1 MGAEQ
6 IEHTRVGVQQLF
18 KNGYLVNV
26 GHAAL
31 AKMPY
36 KAARIV
42 ESFHGSEIGNS
53 TVLYAAVH
61 HAAAKAAC
69 TTCKARFCEIAFRLI
84 LDRVCLYFQAILYT
98 DNRRIKYIGSESI
111 QHRDVAQ
118 LD

>member
-18 KNGYLVNV
+18 KNVYLVNV
-26 GHAAL
+26 SHAAFSQ
-31 AKMPY
+31 MPD
-36 KAARIV
+36 KAACVV
-42 ESFHGSEIGNS
+42 ESFYVGKVGNS

-69 TTCKARFCEIAFRLI
+69 AAGIESFSEIAFWLV
-84 LDRVCLYFQAILYT
+84 LNRVCLYFQAILYT
-98 DNRRIKYIGSESI
+98 DNRRIEYIGSESI